1 MIFQFPNHFSIS
13 ALCTDALRHARM
25 NNSEPHHSIMPTS
38 MACHLQVLGRF
49 TQVADPI
56 MVYEQVKAT
65 LSKLSDDMIPGRYD
79 QVVSLAIS
87 VSHVSNYVYDAVLR
101 VAV

>member
-1 MIFQFPNHFSIS
+1 
-13 ALCTDALRHARM
+13 
-25 NNSEPHHSIMPTS
+25 

-65 LSKLSDDMIPGRYD
+65 LSKLSDEMIPG

-87 VSHVSNYVYDAVLR
+87 VSHVSNYVYDAALR
-101 VAV
+101 VVV

>member
-65 LSKLSDDMIPGRYD
+65 LSKLSDEMIPG

-87 VSHVSNYVYDAVLR
+87 VSHVINYVYDAVLR
-101 VAV
+101 VVVYV